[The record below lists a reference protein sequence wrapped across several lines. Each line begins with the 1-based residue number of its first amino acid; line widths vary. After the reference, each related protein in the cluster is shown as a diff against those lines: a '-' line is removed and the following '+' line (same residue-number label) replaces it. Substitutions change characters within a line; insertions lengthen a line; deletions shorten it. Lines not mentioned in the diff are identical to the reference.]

1 MENDQQQEAQ
11 KQAETNVLGAPL
23 PENEEQR
30 LAALRDLDILDTT
43 PESLYDD
50 VTRLASAICQ
60 TPIALVS
67 LVDENRQ
74 WFKSRFGVEASETPR
89 DWAFCAHA
97 ILQKDIFEVRDATQ
111 DARFGNNPLVVSDP
125 MIRFYA
131 GVPLVAPG
139 QQSVG
144 TLCVID
150 RKPGELTEEQRAAL
164 KALGR
169 QVVSHFEQ
177 RLVLKRQMVLE
188 RSLLEKNLLNKAI
201 LNSAN
206 YSIISTNPEG
216 VIQTFNRTAERWL
229 GYRADEIVGNET
241 LAFMHDLEQ
250 IKTRCAIVSEELG
263 RTIDPSF
270 EVFVAKARTGATAD
284 AEWDYIRRDGSRFPV
299 QLSVTALTG
308 EGGRVLGFL
317 AVAADI
323 TERKRWESALVEAGL
338 EAEDNTVAK
347 SEFLANMSHE
357 IRTPIN
363 GVIGM
368 TGLLLETELT
378 PTQADYARTV
388 LNSANT
394 LLRVINDILDFSKIE
409 AGKLEFEIA
418 DFDPRELMEESVRL
432 LAERAAAKGIEL
444 LGNIAPDVCLGLR
457 GDAGRVQQV
466 LVNLLSN
473 AVKFTSE
480 GEVVLKVSRESDSP
494 DGTEIRFEVTD
505 TGLGIPEEVQA
516 RLFQKFSQATAETAR
531 KYGGTGL
538 GLAISKQLVELMGGT
553 IGVESKPGKGSKF
566 WFTVRFSKQTSK
578 PGSRPANRDELD
590 LLKGLRILIVDDNDS
605 NRKFLADQIRSW
617 NLRVE
622 TFGNPR
628 DAFDRLR
635 EAASSGDSFGLVL
648 LDQEMPD
655 EDGLS
660 FAGRVSSAPAL
671 FGTRIVLMA
680 PFGCKF
686 ERETL
691 RRSGVLEKV
700 TKPVRQSMLFDI
712 LMNVM
717 VGGGNGQDAD
727 VKSAVAPSDSAGV
740 AQESG
745 IRILVAEDNDVNR
758 KVVLGQ
764 LNRLGYSADA
774 VVNGR
779 EAVEA
784 CVRSPYDL
792 ILMDCQMPEMDGYEA
807 TREIRNREAGGVFG
821 TRTPLH
827 IIAVTAHA
835 MKGDREKCLNA
846 GMDDYLT
853 KPLKS
858 AILQEALERWVA
870 ESKSRGGAGASKD
883 PESADAE
890 SGAHSV
896 EEPEGSGGE
905 PVDLERLWEMG
916 ADDEEVVR
924 ELVDLY
930 NTQAE
935 ELLASLKQAV
945 GAGQAAEVKG
955 FSHKLCGASATCGMN
970 AIVPSLRELEEMGER
985 GDLSGAQEALQTASR
1000 EYTRIRDFL
1009 QKKVPKS

>member
-1 MENDQQQEAQ
+1 MENEQRREA
-11 KQAETNVLGAPL
+11 KKTAETSVLGAPL
-23 PENEEQR
+23 PYNEQQR

-50 VTRLASAICQ
+50 VTQLASAICQ

-111 DARFGNNPLVVSDP
+111 DPRFVNNPLVLSDP

-131 GVPLVAPG
+131 GVPLVGPG

-150 RKPGELTEEQRAAL
+150 RKPRELTQEQQAAL

-177 RLVLKRQMVLE
+177 RLVLKR
-188 RSLLEKNLLNKAI
+188 SLLEKNRLNQAI
-201 LNSAN
+201 LNSADCA
-206 YSIISTNPEG
+206 IISTNPEG
-216 VIQTFNRTAERWL
+216 LIQTVNRTAERWL
-229 GYRADEIVGNET
+229 GYRADELIGHAT
-241 LAFMHDLEQ
+241 LAALHDPEQ
-250 IKTRCAIVSEELG
+250 IRTRSVVVSGELG
-263 RTIDPSF
+263 RAVDPGV
-270 EVFVAKARTGATAD
+270 EVFVAKARTGVTEVG
-284 AEWDYIRRDGSRFPV
+284 EWDYVRKDGSGFPV

-308 EGGRVLGFL
+308 EDGRVFGFL
-317 AVAADI
+317 AVANDI
-323 TERKRWESALVEAGL
+323 TERRQWESAVVKGRRQ
-338 EAEDNTVAK
+338 AEDNSVAK

-357 IRTPIN
+357 IRTPMN

-368 TGLLLETELT
+368 TGLLLETDLN
-378 PTQADYARTV
+378 PTQLDYARTV

-418 DFDPRELMEESVRL
+418 DFDPRELVEDSVRL
-432 LAERAAAKGIEL
+432 LAERATAKGIEL
-444 LGNIAPDVCLGLR
+444 LGNVAPDVCLRLR

-480 GEVVLKVSRESDSP
+480 GEVVLKVSQESDSA
-494 DGTEIRFEVTD
+494 DEVDIRFEVTD
-505 TGLGIPEEVQA
+505 TGLGIPHEVQA
-516 RLFQKFSQATAETAR
+516 RLFQKFSQAAPGTAR
-531 KYGGTGL
+531 KFGGTGL
-538 GLAISKQLVELMGGT
+538 GLAISKQLVELMGGA
-553 IGVESKPGKGSKF
+553 IGVQSKPGKGSKF
-566 WFTVRFSKQTSK
+566 WFTVRFSKQTAESGTPPEDK
-578 PGSRPANRDELD
+578 DGLD
-590 LLKGLRILIVDDNDS
+590 RLKGLRILIVDDNDS
-605 NRKFLADQIRSW
+605 NRDFLADQIRSW

-622 TFGNPR
+622 GFGNLR
-628 DAFDRLR
+628 DAFDKLKQ
-635 EAASSGDSFGLVL
+635 AASLKDPFGLVL
-648 LDQEMPD
+648 LDQEMPG

-660 FAGRVSSAPAL
+660 FAGRVSAEPAL
-671 FGTRIVLMA
+671 SGLRIVLMA
-680 PFGCKF
+680 PFGCQF
-686 ERETL
+686 DREAL
-691 RRSGVLEKV
+691 NRSGVLEKM
-700 TKPVRQSMLFDI
+700 TKPVRQSMLFDT

-717 VGGGNGQDAD
+717 ARGGTGNDAD
-727 VKSAVAPSDSAGV
+727 GKSAVPAADSSGV
-740 AQESG
+740 ASEMP

-784 CVRSPYDL
+784 CVRSPYDV

-807 TREIRNREAGGVFG
+807 TREIRNREASGAFG
-821 TRTPLH
+821 TRTTLH
-827 IIAVTAHA
+827 IVAVTAHA
-835 MKGDREKCLNA
+835 MKGDREKCLSA

-858 AILQEALERWVA
+858 AVLQEALERWA
-870 ESKSRGGAGASKD
+870 RESKSRGGSGAWKDAAGAIAGS
-883 PESADAE
+883 SAQ
-890 SGAHSV
+890 SGEV
-896 EEPEGSGGE
+896 PEGSGGE
-905 PVDLERLWEMG
+905 PVDLARLWEMG
-916 ADDEEVVR
+916 ADDQEVVR

-945 GAGQAAEVKG
+945 SAGQAAEVKG

-970 AIVPSLRELEEMGER
+970 AIVPSLRELEAMGER
-985 GDLSGAQEALQTASR
+985 GELSGAQEALETASR
-1000 EYTRIRDFL
+1000 EYIRIRGFL
-1009 QKKVPKS
+1009 EEKVPKS